1 MCLRMKKGFSLIES
15 AIVLGIV
22 GLVIG
27 GIWVATATI
36 RENMLINK
44 TVQGTGIIANNI
56 RGLYSGGMRVP
67 SSGSATQLC
76 DKILSPLPDGYG
88 EGTTHFCDS
97 TDPFGRGFY
106 VDYYYNGT
114 GTAQTS
120 ILYYG
125 INKSRCMKLVSG
137 LATAANIKWIQ
148 SSSGHY
154 FTRPADMTD
163 LNTYCLDT
171 QSITFAF
178 YLY

>member
-1 MCLRMKKGFSLIES
+1 MPHKKGFSLIES
-15 AIVLGIV
+15 AIVLAVV
-22 GLVIG
+22 GLVIS
-27 GIWVATATI
+27 GIWVAAATV

-56 RGLYSGGMRVP
+56 RQLYSGGMRVP
-67 SSGSATQLC
+67 TSGSATQLC
-76 DKILSPLPDGYG
+76 DKFLSPLPDGYG
-88 EGTTHFCDS
+88 EGTSYYCDA

-125 INKSRCMKLVSG
+125 INKSRCIALVS
-137 LATAANIKWIQ
+137 AMASMANLKWIQ
-148 SSSGHY
+148 SSSGQY
-154 FTRPADMTD
+154 FARPANMSDMDTK
-163 LNTYCLDT
+163 CLAT
-171 QSITFAF
+171 QSLTFSF